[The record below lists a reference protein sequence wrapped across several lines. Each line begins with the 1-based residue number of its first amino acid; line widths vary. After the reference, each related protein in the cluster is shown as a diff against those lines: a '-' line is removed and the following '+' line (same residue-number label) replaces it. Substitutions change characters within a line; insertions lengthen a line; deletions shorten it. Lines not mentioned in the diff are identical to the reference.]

1 MRGTLRDSEALDGS
15 PEPSR
20 AIQGTYLVPLDG
32 KQQRALHMVMPT
44 TLILLSE
51 LHDANEL
58 GGAER

>member
-1 MRGTLRDSEALDGS
+1 MVVQGHPG
-15 PEPSR
+15 PSR
-20 AIQGTYLVPLDG
+20 AIQGTRLVPLDG

-51 LHDANEL
+51 LHDANEF